1 MLNEA
6 VVFVIPDETHEK
18 VFMEERG
25 PDQSQPG
32 VRLFPGGHLELK
44 DVKENDDKTRIA
56 ALKREIEEELEIVPI
71 AFDPLIIDPPATSP
85 KGTILHPYI
94 IHTFEGELPAVIK
107 DKGTRTLWQRLE
119 DTLVSQSE
127 SVRVISAALVNYYA
141 NLETHFEV

>member
-6 VVFVIPDETHEK
+6 VVFVIPDETHGK

-71 AFDPLIIDPPATSP
+71 SFDPLIIDPPAKKPKRDNSSP
-85 KGTILHPYI
+85 L
-94 IHTFEGELPAVIK
+94 
-107 DKGTRTLWQRLE
+107 
-119 DTLVSQSE
+119 
-127 SVRVISAALVNYYA
+127 YYS
-141 NLETHFEV
+141 